1 MAMTMVT
8 KRKKGLHEISN
19 LSNFFINGFFWI
31 YTLLCVLPLLLVIAV
46 SFSDENLVLVNGY
59 KFWPEKFSASAYDFL
74 LSDWQSI
81 VRSYGT
87 SLFVTVVGTLIAL
100 TMMSLFAYPISRPD
114 FKHRKIF
121 SFIMFFTLLF
131 NSGLVP
137 FYLLYAQGLHM
148 RDNIWALMIPMFV
161 QPFFV
166 LVLRTFFTNSVPPA
180 LLESAKI
187 DGSGEWRIFAQ
198 IVLPLSL
205 PVLATVG
212 LFCTLSYWNDWFLS
226 LLFIN
231 HDTLYT
237 IQFRMYQALLD
248 ITFLSANSS
257 AYSAILAQNPDYQLP
272 TETVTMAM
280 AVVGIGPIVFAY
292 PFFQRY
298 FIKGLTVGAIKG

>member
-1 MAMTMVT
+1 MAAIAAKK
-8 KRKKGLHEISN
+8 KRGVNEISN
-19 LSNFFINGFFWI
+19 FSNFLINGFFWI
-31 YTLLCVLPLLLVIAV
+31 YTALCVFPLILVIAV
-46 SFSDENLVLVNGY
+46 SFSDEMQVLLNGY
-59 KFWPEKFSASAYDFL
+59 KIWPEKFSLGAYDFL
-74 LSDWQSI
+74 ISDWGSI
-81 VRSYGT
+81 IRSYGV
-87 SLFVTVVGTLIAL
+87 SIFVTVVGTIIAL
-100 TMMSLFAYPISRPD
+100 TTMALYAYPISRQD
-114 FKHRKIF
+114 FKHRKVF

-137 FYLLYAQGLHM
+137 YYLLYTQVFSL
-148 RDNIWALMIPMFV
+148 RDTLLILMIPFFV

-166 LVLRTFFTNSVPPA
+166 LILRTFFTNSVPVA

-187 DGSGEWRIFAQ
+187 DGASEWRIFGQ

-212 LFCTLSYWNDWFLS
+212 LFCTLNYWNDWFQS

-231 HDTLYT
+231 QENLMT

-248 ITFLSANSS
+248 ITFLSANST
-257 AYSAILAQNPDYQLP
+257 AYSAILAQNPDFQMP

-280 AVVGIGPIVFAY
+280 AVIGIGPIVFAY

-298 FIKGLTVGAIKG
+298 FVKGLTVGAIKG

>member
-1 MAMTMVT
+1 MAAA
-8 KRKKGLHEISN
+8 RSNRPQSLHDISN
-19 LSNFFINGFFWI
+19 LSNFLINGFFWI
-31 YTLLCVLPLLLVIAV
+31 YTILCVLPLVLVIAV
-46 SFSDENLVLVNGY
+46 SFSDENAVLVNGY
-59 KFWPEKFSASAYDFL
+59 KLWPEKFSLSAYDFL
-74 LSDWQSI
+74 LSDWWSI

-87 SLFVTVVGTLIAL
+87 SFFVTLVATLIAL
-100 TMMSLFAYPISRPD
+100 LTMSLYAYPISRQD
-114 FKHRKIF
+114 FTHRKLF
-121 SFIMFFTLLF
+121 SFLMFFTMLF

-137 FYLLYAQGLHM
+137 FYLLYAQGLNL
-148 RDNIWALMIPMFV
+148 RDNLWVLMIPMFV

-166 LVLRTFFTNSVPPA
+166 LVLRTFFTNSVPSA

-212 LFCTLSYWNDWFLS
+212 LFCTLNYWNDWFLS

-231 HDTLYT
+231 DDSLYT

-248 ITFLSANSS
+248 VTFLSANSS

-280 AVVGIGPIVFAY
+280 AVVGIGPIVLAY
-292 PFFQRY
+292 PFFQR
-298 FIKGLTVGAIKG
+298 FFVKGLTVGAVKG

>member
-1 MAMTMVT
+1 MATIAR
-8 KRKKGLHEISN
+8 KRRRGINEISN
-19 LSNFFINGFFWI
+19 FSNFVINGFFWI
-31 YTLLCVLPLLLVIAV
+31 YTALCLLPLLLVIAV
-46 SFSDENLVLVNGY
+46 SFSDEKQVLINGY
-59 KFWPEKFSASAYDFL
+59 KLWPEKFSVGSYDFL
-74 LSDWQSI
+74 LSDWESI
-81 VRSYGT
+81 VRSYGM
-87 SLFVTVVGTLIAL
+87 SIFVTVFGTIIAL
-100 TMMSLFAYPISRPD
+100 TTMALYAYPISRPD

-121 SFIMFFTLLF
+121 SFVMFFTLLF

-137 FYLLYAQGLHM
+137 YYLMYTQGFHL
-148 RDNIWALMIPMFV
+148 RDTIWVLMMPFFV

-166 LVLRTFFTNSVPPA
+166 LVLKTFFTNSVPTA

-187 DGSGEWRIFAQ
+187 DGAGEWRIFGQ

-212 LFCTLSYWNDWFLS
+212 LFCTLNYWNDWFQS

-231 HDTLYT
+231 EENLMT
-237 IQFRMYQALLD
+237 IQYRMYKALLD
-248 ITFLSANSS
+248 ITFLSANST
-257 AYSAILAQNPDYQLP
+257 AYSAILAQNPDFQLP

-298 FIKGLTVGAIKG
+298 FVKGLTVGAIKG